1 MRADDKMKTSYVRTA
16 SIVLGLVML
25 AGGAILTAG
34 QLHGGDR
41 YKMFSTTN
49 AASNNTYLVD
59 GKTGRT
65 WQLVTVQDDP
75 TGSSDFWSPID
86 RFDTREGA
94 AKRLDELSAGVAANP
109 QEPIRLENPPA
120 THLPALRPGEAL

>member
-1 MRADDKMKTSYVRTA
+1 MRADDKAKTSYIRPA
-16 SIVLGLVML
+16 GIAAGLVIL
-25 AGGAILTAG
+25 IGGAVLAAG
-34 QLHGGDR
+34 QWHGGDR
-41 YKMFSTTN
+41 YKLFSTTS
-49 AASNNTYLVD
+49 AAGTNTYLVD

-65 WQLVTVQDDP
+65 WQLVTVEDDP

-94 AKRLDELSAGVAANP
+94 AKRLDELSAGVSANP

-120 THLPALRPGEAL
+120 ARGSGEAL